1 MGRVEEW
8 KRKREIG
15 WSGKTAENFECNSQ
29 LIWARCTWR
38 GCVCPLAREERSGL
52 SGSSQ
57 APPAGRSGAA
67 QGLTARGPQES
78 ATEAKNTQRD
88 RRLKSRERDH
98 DFLPGLLF
106 SPPSSL
112 FPPSPHPSRVE
123 VSLRPT
129 GRSSSESSFPR
140 SLPLASLTPTPRQ
153 ARRSRRRGR
162 WRRPPAPAGPRGRFE
177 EPERP
182 TEASREDAAAEDEP
196 AERAVSPVSVEA
208 DPVRKGSKPRV
219 GAWSDREGMSGASGE
234 LLRSLPSRRRGAARG
249 ICERGRSGHT
259 HGFLAPA
266 GRAEFQPSRLVTVRR
281 RRLGQHVREN
291 VGARAPGVTG

>member
-1 MGRVEEW
+1 MVWVGLPLWTRSRLSFCVS
-8 KRKREIG
+8 ICLNYCTHH
-15 WSGKTAENFECNSQ
+15 TASSSLLYCLVSLLEDGFLYSRDHVSFIVVSIHSA
-29 LIWARCTWR
+29 LDRAWR

-162 WRRPPAPAGPRGRFE
+162 WRRPPVPAGPRGRFE

-196 AERAVSPVSVEA
+196 AERAVSPA
-208 DPVRKGSKPRV
+208 
-219 GAWSDREGMSGASGE
+219 
-234 LLRSLPSRRRGAARG
+234 
-249 ICERGRSGHT
+249 GRS
-259 HGFLAPA
+259 P
-266 GRAEFQPSRLVTVRR
+266 ES
-281 RRLGQHVREN
+281 
-291 VGARAPGVTG
+291 